1 MVNPTYSSRESTS
14 ISMRP
19 PEGGTFHV
27 QFSWIWSPARWTL
40 YAQDH
45 LVNCFDRITLF
56 SDSLVSICFLIIAV
70 IAFFV
75 SDRRTNTAVDRC
87 RK

>member
-1 MVNPTYSSRESTS
+1 MENLTYSSSESMF

-19 PEGGTFHV
+19 PEVGTSHV
-27 QFSWIWSPARWTL
+27 QSSWIWSLERWTL